1 MNTSLIHFEPLKS
14 TNDLVNGL
22 AITLT
27 SSDKDFGASSAL
39 TVLPE
44 IIQVF
49 YRNLGIN
56 PANNTLNSRPPTEKQ
71 ATKTLSGRH
80 LVSAFAIA
88 PNLNES
94 KYHIHGFIYGIH
106 NHSKDLKGFITSVD
120 ADLKT
125 LRPLSKKNSYSV
137 LMKPICDP
145 IDADIRSQNSYRPL
159 IDYLA
164 TPSYGT
170 FAHYITYHNSRNLIF
185 NYNK

>member
-1 MNTSLIHFEPLKS
+1 MNTSLIHFDSLKS
-14 TNDLVNGL
+14 TNDLINGL

-39 TVLPE
+39 TLLPE

-56 PANNTLNSRPPTEKQ
+56 LSDSPLHSRPPTEKQ
-71 ATKTLSGRH
+71 ASKTLSSKH
-80 LVSAFAIA
+80 LVSAFAIV

-106 NHSKDLKGFITSVD
+106 NHSKDLKSFITSVD

-125 LRPLSKKNSYSV
+125 LRPLSKKNRYSV
-137 LMKPICDP
+137 VMKPICDP
-145 IDADIRSQNSYRPL
+145 IDADIRPQNSYKPL

-164 TPSYGT
+164 NPSYGT
-170 FAHYITYHNSRNLIF
+170 FTHYMTYHNSRNLIF